1 MMGIQQHLDQRQR
14 SMEAAFKT
22 NKGLFEPTIM
32 FFGLCNSPAMF
43 QSMMDSI
50 FEDLIDNFLF
60 AKTPLELENNTKH
73 KGVQGSEKKTWGQ
86 IFFRANFTG
95 LTNLHNQAHVYIW

>member
-50 FEDLIDNFLF
+50 FKDLID
-60 AKTPLELENNTKH
+60 
-73 KGVQGSEKKTWGQ
+73 
-86 IFFRANFTG
+86 
-95 LTNLHNQAHVYIW
+95 